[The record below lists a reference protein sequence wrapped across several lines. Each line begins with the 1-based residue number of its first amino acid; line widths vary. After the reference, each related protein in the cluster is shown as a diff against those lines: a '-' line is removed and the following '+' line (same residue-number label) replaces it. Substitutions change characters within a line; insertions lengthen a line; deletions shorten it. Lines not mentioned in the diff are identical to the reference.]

1 MANPH
6 EIPGAL
12 EELQDSI
19 YRERVLRARKMTPAE
34 RLDAVFELSE
44 FQINMLHSG
53 EMHRYSLTDPAEG
66 WHRVAEALDRVG
78 KARDAGFFTH
88 QKPSS

>member
-1 MANPH
+1 MSNPH

-19 YRERVLRARKMTPAE
+19 YRERVLRARRMTPGE

-44 FQINMLHSG
+44 LQLEMLHAG
-53 EMHRYSLTDPAEG
+53 EMHRHGLTNPDQGWDKVSNALHRLTQAKEKGLYSSQNL
-66 WHRVAEALDRVG
+66 
-78 KARDAGFFTH
+78 KN
-88 QKPSS
+88 